1 MKKILVIEDAKTI
14 AKVMELMLLESG
26 YQPIL
31 AFDAAQAVMFAQ
43 RERPDLIILDIMLP
57 AGGGYEVA
65 KKLRIST
72 NTQFIP
78 IIVFSAADINE
89 VREKIAQYDIHYF
102 VEKPDTAKLMMQID
116 DILGGSE

>member
-14 AKVMELMLLESG
+14 AKVIELMLIESG

-65 KKLRIST
+65 RKLHISNHT
-72 NTQFIP
+72 KFIP
-78 IIVFSAADINE
+78 VIVFSAANIDE
-89 VREKIAQYDIHYF
+89 VREKTAQYDIHYF
-102 VEKPDTAKLMMQID
+102 VEKPDTAQLLSQID
-116 DILGGSE
+116 VILGKKE

>member
-14 AKVMELMLLESG
+14 AKVLELMLLESG

-43 RERPDLIILDIMLP
+43 REKPDLIILDIMLP

-65 KKLRIST
+65 KKLRILT
-72 NTQFIP
+72 NTQLIP
-78 IIVFSAADINE
+78 IVVFSAADLDE
-89 VREKIAQYDIHYF
+89 VRENTAMYNIQFF
-102 VEKPDTAKLMMQID
+102 VEKPDTAQLLKLID
-116 DILGGSE
+116 EILGEGQ